1 MNQNKKSLLLFFG
14 LLLIA
19 FSNVWAQKKSLDN
32 IAAVVGGTIILK
44 SDLEMQYAQY
54 LAQGNADNPEVRCYF
69 LQQLLTQKLLSQQAV
84 IDSVTVTEDQVD
96 DEIDRRLRSMTS
108 RAGGQERLEQFLNRS
123 IIQYKDEIRPDIK
136 EQLVAN
142 KMQAKITAGVGVT
155 PSEVRSYFEAIPKD
169 SLPSYNTE
177 VEIGEIIIEPKLTKL
192 EKEKFKDK
200 AESLRLRIKAGEDFG
215 TLARLYS
222 QDPGSAREGGELG
235 FMDRSGLVKEFAAV
249 AFKLKPGEL
258 SPVFETEYGFHFLQ
272 VIERRGEQVNVKH
285 VLIKTEPTAESLVRV
300 SAQIDT
306 IYKKVADKKI
316 DFATAASVYSDNKE
330 TKYNGGMLLN
340 AENVQTR
347 TTYIPTDK
355 LDPQV
360 FLTVD
365 TMKVG
370 DFSKPALFT
379 AADGKRNYRFLY
391 LKSKT
396 GPHKSSLDQDYPKI
410 KEVANEDK
418 INRTL
423 SEWFDKRKKST
434 FIKVNAEYDVCPKVA
449 SWNNAQPN

>member
-1 MNQNKKSLLLFFG
+1 M
-14 LLLIA
+14 
-19 FSNVWAQKKSLDN
+19 
-32 IAAVVGGTIILK
+32 
-44 SDLEMQYAQY
+44 
-54 LAQGNADNPEVRCYF
+54 
-69 LQQLLTQKLLSQQAV
+69 
-84 IDSVTVTEDQVD
+84 
-96 DEIDRRLRSMTS
+96 
-108 RAGGQERLEQFLNRS
+108 
-123 IIQYKDEIRPDIK
+123 
-136 EQLVAN
+136 
-142 KMQAKITAGVGVT
+142 
-155 PSEVRSYFEAIPKD
+155 
-169 SLPSYNTE
+169 
-177 VEIGEIIIEPKLTKL
+177 
-192 EKEKFKDK
+192 
-200 AESLRLRIKAGEDFG
+200 
-215 TLARLYS
+215 YS

-235 FMDRSGLVKEFAAV
+235 FMDRSGLVKEFAAI

-258 SPVFETEYGFHFLQ
+258 SQAFETEYGFHFLQ

-360 FLTVD
+360 FLTID

-379 AADGKRNYRFLY
+379 GADGKRSYRFLY